1 MTRHSLPQL
10 LIALL
15 LGMTASCATQGP
27 LRPFTTDGC
36 SDFPEG
42 TTRHKTLWQQCCIA
56 HDRAYWQG
64 GTCDEREAA
73 DRELQRCVAAVG
85 EPGIAAL
92 MLAGVRVGGSPYWPT
107 RFRWGFGW
115 PWPRGYRALTD
126 AEREQVQ
133 RELETVQRR
142 QASMIWRDT
151 TDRDPE

>member
-1 MTRHSLPQL
+1 MRKNPLRL
-10 LIALL
+10 LFIALL
-15 LGMTASCATQGP
+15 LGAGAGCTTQGP

-42 TTRHKTLWQQCCIA
+42 TSQDKTLWQQCCIA

-64 GTCDEREAA
+64 GTCDERKAA
-73 DRELQRCVAAVG
+73 DRELRRCVTAVG
-85 EPGIAAL
+85 KPGIAAL

-133 RELETVQRR
+133 RELSAYTR
-142 QASMIWRDT
+142 QQESK
-151 TDRDPE
+151 